1 MVAYTI
7 KANTTVGRA
16 PPPPIDA
23 PSPSRPGTNGHR
35 IIYPESDGKPMA
47 DNTKQ
52 YEYIVTIQGGI
63 ARLFD
68 GRNDVFV
75 AGDLLWYPVEG
86 DNTLRVAPDVLV
98 AFGRPLGHR
107 GSYKQWLEGNIPPTW
122 CSR

>member
-1 MVAYTI
+1 MVV
-7 KANTTVGRA
+7 TTRRPKTVVGAA
-16 PPPPIDA
+16 PTTKPDA
-23 PSPSRPGTNGHR
+23 QMSSPRRTNGHP
-35 IIYPESDGKPMA
+35 IIYPESDGEPMA

-86 DNTLRVAPDVLV
+86 NNKRRMAPDVLV
-98 AFGRPLGHR
+98 AFGRPPGHR